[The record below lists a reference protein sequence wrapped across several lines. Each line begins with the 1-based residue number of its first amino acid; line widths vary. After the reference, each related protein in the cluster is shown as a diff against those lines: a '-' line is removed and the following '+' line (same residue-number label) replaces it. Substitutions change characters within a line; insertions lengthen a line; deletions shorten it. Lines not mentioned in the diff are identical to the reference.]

1 MEIRLI
7 RPQELN
13 GLLELYRYL
22 HSEDWLEDGPQAR
35 QIWEAIENMPGYSII
50 VAEEG
55 GRAALL
61 LYTAFGAQP
70 DPRRQALWLD

>member
-35 QIWEAIENMPGYSII
+35 QIWEASSTFSSA
-50 VAEEG
+50 V
-55 GRAALL
+55 RFWTRL
-61 LYTAFGAQP
+61 
-70 DPRRQALWLD
+70 

>member
-7 RPQELN
+7 RPQELT

-55 GRAALL
+55 ESCSPPVHCFWCP
-61 LYTAFGAQP
+61 T
-70 DPRRQALWLD
+70 

>member
-35 QIWEAIENMPGYSII
+35 QIWEAIENMQVTP
-50 VAEEG
+50 
-55 GRAALL
+55 LL
-61 LYTAFGAQP
+61 WRRRGESCSPPVHCFCAQP